1 MRPEHAHGYST
12 QYHTHA
18 AIRAGVL
25 RRRDRR
31 RADCAGAGRGRNPDA
46 ELLTAFTEFE
56 LVGKR
61 LRWINNAIPGA
72 ELSEAECR
80 ASLDRF
86 YDLLARIAEM
96 TPHTPE
102 GWRAKTVVA
111 YRALAST
118 APLAGEPLER
128 EEQFALDTLLGLLGG
143 AA

>member
-1 MRPEHAHGYST
+1 MLTAT
-12 QYHTHA
+12 QPNTTPTRRSALGFSAA
-18 AIRAGVL
+18 AIVAGLTVPAL
-25 RRRDRR
+25 
-31 RADCAGAGRGRNPDA
+31 AGAANPDA